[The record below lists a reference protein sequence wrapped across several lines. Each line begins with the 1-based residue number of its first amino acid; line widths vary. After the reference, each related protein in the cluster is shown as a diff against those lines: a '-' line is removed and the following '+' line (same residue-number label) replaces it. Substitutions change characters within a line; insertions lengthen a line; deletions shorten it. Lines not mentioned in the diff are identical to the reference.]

1 MSLVK
6 SVVSLS
12 VAFAW
17 SIAFLPA
24 PASALTVLG
33 SDLGSFA
40 VLAGSTVTNSG
51 ASIINGN
58 LGVYP
63 GTSITGSPTV
73 INGATYTNSV
83 AGLAQT
89 ELTSAMT
96 TLGHMGVGTT
106 LTSNLTGMTLLP
118 GVYTVPA
125 GATNLAGKLT
135 LNGNGNANA
144 SWVFQMPSTLITSS
158 DSVVNVIDAGAG
170 ASLYW
175 DVRSSATIGSNTT
188 FEGNILALA
197 SISLDPGA
205 TISCGRALASVSAVT
220 MVNNDVSNACTS
232 TGVTVLGGSG
242 GLNGSG
248 SGSLAATPESTTAIL
263 FGLGLAGL
271 LTFRKRLAF
280 TGSI

>member
-24 PASALTVLG
+24 PASAVTVLG

-63 GTSITGSPTV
+63 GSSITGSPTV
-73 INGATYTNSV
+73 VNGGTYTNSV

-106 LTSNLTGMTLLP
+106 LPSNVTGMTLLP

-125 GATNLAGKLT
+125 GATNLAGTLT

-144 SWVFQMPSTLITSS
+144 SWVFQMPSTLITSP
-158 DSVVNVIDAGAG
+158 DSVVNVIDTGAG

-232 TGVTVLGGSG
+232 TGVTALGGSG

-263 FGLGLAGL
+263 FGLGFAGML
-271 LTFRKRLAF
+271 VFRKRLVSSN
-280 TGSI
+280 TI